1 MPAERAMYEYRASGA
16 EQVWSRSWQ
25 AQRAQRA
32 QQLLCMQEAPPAA
45 PTLNAGGGRRG
56 RGGRCA
62 GGAKARGAG
71 SASHW
76 HVAWVENPR

>member
-1 MPAERAMYEYRASGA
+1 MPAERAMYEYRASGE

-25 AQRAQRA
+25 AQRAQ
-32 QQLLCMQEAPPAA
+32 QLPCMQDPLPAA
-45 PTLNAGGGRRG
+45 LTLDASGGRRG